1 MKKNTAKYLLS
12 ICILL
17 MSISTQSVANTN
29 RKSTFNSYK
38 DLKNASIDSHL
49 QELGIYIRAA
59 SVQNGERVF
68 FNEVYEEEYFFAQN
82 KKNSVN
88 TILSSA
94 LFYTCLHR
102 IYLLKNPQVL
112 FLSKHPAFL
121 SYNSIFILFGVFRI

>member
-1 MKKNTAKYLLS
+1 
-12 ICILL
+12 

-49 QELGIYIRAA
+49 QELGIYISAA

-112 FLSKHPAFL
+112 FLSKQPVFFT
-121 SYNSIFILFGVFRI
+121 YNSIFIKFGVFRI